1 MSHPGDQREHRPLDS
16 EGVLTDTSSS
26 DTNPSVRLA
35 EIFRVTRSDSGIL
48 QDAVAVE
55 EPLEIQL
62 VYGAADDR
70 KLKSISITMR
80 TPGNDDELAA
90 GFLMT
95 EGVVRDVTH
104 LASIGTPSAAK
115 TAPPSRTDSRK
126 TSTPT
131 SLRSQTIR
139 VELMPDI
146 EVSMSTLER
155 NFYTTSSCGVC
166 GKASLLALRT
176 LCPLPQRDNFT
187 MRSDVLSSLPQQLQT
202 AQTVFRKTGGL
213 HAASL
218 FTADGQLH
226 SVREDVGRHNAL
238 DKLLGE
244 AFLRDDVPLSNHL
257 LLLSGRASFELLQ
270 KAVMGGIPMVA
281 AIGAPSSLAIE
292 VAREFS
298 ITLVGFLRPESFNI
312 YSSPERVLG
321 HNGKP
326 YLC

>member
-1 MSHPGDQREHRPLDS
+1 MSRGETARVQDS
-16 EGVLTDTSSS
+16 
-26 DTNPSVRLA
+26 
-35 EIFRVTRSDSGIL
+35 
-48 QDAVAVE
+48 VAVE

-62 VYGAADDR
+62 VYGAAVDR
-70 KLKSISITMR
+70 KVKSISITMR
-80 TPGNDDELAA
+80 TPGNDEELAA

-104 LASIGTPSAAK
+104 IASIGVPSSVN
-115 TAPPSRTDSRK
+115 PVPRSRADSGQVAL
-126 TSTPT
+126 PAG
-131 SLRSQTIR
+131 LRSQAIR
-139 VELMPDI
+139 VELLPEI

-176 LCPLPQRDNFT
+176 LCPLPQHDSFT
-187 MRSDVLSSLPQQLQT
+187 IHLDVLSSLPQQLQ
-202 AQTVFRKTGGL
+202 AVQAVFKQTGGL

-218 FTADGQLH
+218 FSADGQLH
-226 SVREDVGRHNAL
+226 SVREDVGRHNAV

-244 AFLRDDVPLSNHL
+244 AFLQDAVPLRDYL

-312 YSSPERVLG
+312 YSAPERVSGL
-321 HNGKP
+321 NGTA
-326 YLC
+326 YRC